1 MDEDDMAQL
10 AVTLKNLSIS
20 SSVGGKIIEFW
31 LVSILRVTVDVCAAL
46 NGVKSRLAGVRTL
59 DDSN

>member
-20 SSVGGKIIEFW
+20 SSVGGKIIEF
-31 LVSILRVTVDVCAAL
+31 
-46 NGVKSRLAGVRTL
+46 
-59 DDSN
+59 